1 MDEPECYDGECT
13 ACPKLGMCVHCGATM
28 FEEGG
33 SWFHHSQDDIPFV
46 HRKPQFVMEKEKLP
60 PGVREWGSKFKA
72 CIPSKI
78 NRYVGTF
85 TTIDDAVKAQADYR
99 ELHGIPE
106 PKIGRPK
113 KEKP

>member
-1 MDEPECYDGECT
+1 MD
-13 ACPKLGMCVHCGATM
+13 K
-28 FEEGG
+28 
-33 SWFHHSQDDIPFV
+33 
-46 HRKPQFVMEKEKLP
+46 KEKLP

-85 TTIDDAVKAQADYR
+85 DTIDDAVKAQAEYR
-99 ELHGIPE
+99 EKHGLPE

-113 KEKP
+113 KNKCTTPECKNDT